1 MQAWEELCQPRGEQF
16 PAPKQMTHAA
26 RPNPT
31 APRLRAS
38 RHVYFLKGK
47 KKPDCSWKLH
57 IFRVIFPF
65 QAQQPICW
73 HLFAICHYF
82 KFYSCIPFALLM
94 VCHHSHVY
102 TCLALV
108 GENKKGKKGQTEN
121 SFLQLSGLV
130 QLRQRQCWLQH
141 ALPTGFWAFI
151 LFLFFCKQFHTE
163 VLHAEW
169 DQTGLKHLPWG
180 WLAGFTSKPTA
191 LEAASHGFLACS
203 LTHSAQH
210 RFIPHAFTPLLK
222 AGVRPTSGAAQITKL
237 HSYKEVWTQ
246 ALFFFS
252 CKFRN
257 ITGRKPQTRAQR
269 ARSHFRIWELFLS

>member
-1 MQAWEELCQPRGEQF
+1 MSTL
-16 PAPKQMTHAA
+16 
-26 RPNPT
+26 
-31 APRLRAS
+31 AS
-38 RHVYFLKGK
+38 LWWGRK
-47 KKPDCSWKLH
+47 KKK
-57 IFRVIFPF
+57 
-65 QAQQPICW
+65 
-73 HLFAICHYF
+73 
-82 KFYSCIPFALLM
+82 
-94 VCHHSHVY
+94 
-102 TCLALV
+102 
-108 GENKKGKKGQTEN
+108 EKKGQTEN

-180 WLAGFTSKPTA
+180 RLAGFMSKPTA

-203 LTHSAQH
+203 LTQIYSPCIH
-210 RFIPHAFTPLLK
+210 TPPK
-222 AGVRPTSGAAQITKL
+222 SWSSPTSGAAQITKL
-237 HSYKEVWTQ
+237 HSYKEEVWTQ

>member
-1 MQAWEELCQPRGEQF
+1 
-16 PAPKQMTHAA
+16 
-26 RPNPT
+26 
-31 APRLRAS
+31 
-38 RHVYFLKGK
+38 
-47 KKPDCSWKLH
+47 
-57 IFRVIFPF
+57 
-65 QAQQPICW
+65 
-73 HLFAICHYF
+73 
-82 KFYSCIPFALLM
+82 M

-163 VLHAEW
+163 VFHAEW

-180 WLAGFTSKPTA
+180 RLAGFMSKPTA

-203 LTHSAQH
+203 LTQIYSPCIHTPPKSWSSPHLGSCSDNQAS
-210 RFIPHAFTPLLK
+210 FIQRGLNT
-222 AGVRPTSGAAQITKL
+222 GT
-237 HSYKEVWTQ
+237 
-246 ALFFFS
+246 FFFFPVNS
-252 CKFRN
+252 GTSLEENPRQGLKGP
-257 ITGRKPQTRAQR
+257 GRISGYENSSLVK
-269 ARSHFRIWELFLS
+269 IWTAKS